1 MVEKYVKLYMKRNYL
16 LGLWFVAICLAPLLI
31 SDLVYGRTVGIQ
43 VGVVI
48 LFVVGMGVLVS
59 YIPTSRFRKMI
70 AEQEAL
76 YQTKF
81 TDYGARRLEGVLYI
95 SEDWLIASG
104 TCAVYKK
111 HIRTVNEKYIGNRR
125 WRGSYHVTLTTADQ
139 KRYVI
144 VVQNKDNIK
153 PIRKWRRRSV
163 KEGLEVGNDPLF

>member
-48 LFVVGMGVLVS
+48 FLVVGMGVLMS
-59 YIPTSRFRKMI
+59 YIPISRFRKMI

-76 YQTKF
+76 YQTEF
-81 TDYGARRLEGVLYI
+81 TDDGVRRLEGILHI
-95 SEDWLIASG
+95 SENWLIASG

-111 HIRTVNEKYIGNRR
+111 HIRAVDEKYVSNRR
-125 WRGSYHVTLTTADQ
+125 WRGSYHVTLITADQ

-153 PIRKWRRRSV
+153 PIRKWRRRNV
-163 KEGLEVGNDPLF
+163 KEGFETEDISQS